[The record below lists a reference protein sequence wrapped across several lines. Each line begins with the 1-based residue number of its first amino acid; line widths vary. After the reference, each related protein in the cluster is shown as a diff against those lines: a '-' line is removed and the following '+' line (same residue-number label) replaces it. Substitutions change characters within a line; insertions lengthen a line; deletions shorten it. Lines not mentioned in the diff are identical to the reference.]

1 MTVDSREIGF
11 AGIAVV
17 DFKLGDKIAI
27 EAISVTQDSCDLS
40 GAWLLKIGEEEKLST
55 ILENKL
61 VIVLGEENAARSWP
75 VIQATSRVA
84 IDDFLTEAREEVL
97 TALSLFQEFNA
108 KNLQEYDA
116 YMKIKPT
123 ERKLLP
129 KVTKKNLVEPNFSA
143 WPDSIDLEISKQE
156 LERLGKLS
164 SINGTPDDMKR
175 VLAASR
181 LLQILIYM
189 WKNDEVERLNRQYVI
204 GSDAKSTILPAIWLE
219 KLFTKAI

>member
-1 MTVDSREIGF
+1 
-11 AGIAVV
+11 
-17 DFKLGDKIAI
+17 
-27 EAISVTQDSCDLS
+27 
-40 GAWLLKIGEEEKLST
+40 
-55 ILENKL
+55 L

-84 IDDFLTEAREEVL
+84 INDFLTEAREEVL

-129 KVTKKNLVEPNFSA
+129 KVTKKNLVEPNFSS

-164 SINGTPDDMKR
+164 SIKGTPDDMKR